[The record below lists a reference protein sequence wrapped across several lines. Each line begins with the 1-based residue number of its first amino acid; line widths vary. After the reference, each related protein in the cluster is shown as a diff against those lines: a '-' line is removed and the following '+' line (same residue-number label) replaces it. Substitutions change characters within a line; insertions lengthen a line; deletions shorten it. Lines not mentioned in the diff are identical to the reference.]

1 MSPKRRKVGA
11 DVDHTRRPRHLDPR
25 GDGCIRKAEM
35 EYRLVASEESIRETK
50 LPSLPPQSD
59 DGPET
64 VAVARR
70 PRETESNPVSR
81 GARGEIEVWG
91 AAEVVDD
98 HVERAASVEIR
109 NRGPTSEAVGNVLH
123 RLRLAELPRPLP
135 EKKLRALPVG
145 FSDLPMLLELRI
157 DMAVGDE
164 QVEDSVVAH
173 VEEGSPPAEA
183 RERRKGETRGCGHVL
198 ERETAV
204 VSKEGVVVPL
214 EVGDVE
220 VEVAV
225 GVVVGGGRAHAGLL
239 HPEGAVAGAGH
250 QGDILETEASEILE
264 KKLHARVVGDPDL
277 RKPVGVE
284 VHEENGESA
293 CRRLLDQRFRHVAKS
308 RAVRVSIERIRGARK
323 AVGAAEDLDSKI
335 VATGAEIDLR
345 DVDIGT
351 DVEVEEPV
359 EIQIAESGPGA
370 PRVVLR
376 AGLGLDESP
385 IAVVAKE
392 RVAAESSHIKIAV
405 AVVVDIAHGAAE
417 RPAPVVDAGTSGDV
431 VEREGPAPAIESAAA
446 RGVRE
451 IAIGEKKIPGPVVV
465 EIEDADTGPHHVGDR
480 RLPTAGGMV
489 TVRDEGR
496 KQAEGRNRGER
507 GRGEEASSRR
517 SEAHP
522 KATVS
527 AAGAP

>member
-11 DVDHTRRPRHLDPR
+11 EVDRARRPRHLDPR
-25 GDGCIRKAEM
+25 RGLRIRKSEM
-35 EYRLVASEESIRETK
+35 EYRLVAAEEPIRETK

-109 NRGPTSEAVGNVLH
+109 NRGPASEAVGNVLR
-123 RLRLAELPRPLP
+123 RLP
-135 EKKLRALPVG
+135 
-145 FSDLPMLLELRI
+145 
-157 DMAVGDE
+157 
-164 QVEDSVVAH
+164 
-173 VEEGSPPAEA
+173 
-183 RERRKGETRGCGHVL
+183 
-198 ERETAV
+198 
-204 VSKEGVVVPL
+204 
-214 EVGDVE
+214 
-220 VEVAV
+220 
-225 GVVVGGGRAHAGLL
+225 HAGLP

-359 EIQIAESGPGA
+359 EIQIAEGSPSA
-370 PRVVLR
+370 PRVVLHSR
-376 AGLGLDESP
+376 LGLDESP
-385 IAVVAKE
+385 VAVVAKE
-392 RVAAESSHIKIAV
+392 RVSAQTGHVEIAV

-417 RPAPVVDAGTSGDV
+417 RPAPVVYAGTSGDV
-431 VEREGPAPAIESAAA
+431 VERESPAPAKESAADR
-446 RGVRE
+446 RGRE
-451 IAIGEKKIPGPVVV
+451 RAIGKEELPDAVVV
-465 EIEDADTGPHHVGDR
+465 EITAADTGPPHAGDR
-480 RLPTAGGMV
+480 
-489 TVRDEGR
+489 
-496 KQAEGRNRGER
+496 
-507 GRGEEASSRR
+507 S
-517 SEAHP
+517 
-522 KATVS
+522 
-527 AAGAP
+527 